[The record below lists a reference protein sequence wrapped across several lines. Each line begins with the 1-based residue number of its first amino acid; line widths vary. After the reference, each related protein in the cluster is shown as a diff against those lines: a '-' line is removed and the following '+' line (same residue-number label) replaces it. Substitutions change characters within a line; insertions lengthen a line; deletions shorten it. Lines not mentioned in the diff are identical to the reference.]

1 MREHSI
7 GKRLMES
14 YLRQP
19 YSWFVNKNSSDIEK
33 TILSEVNYV
42 IHNTI
47 YPFMELFSQL
57 MVILAI
63 FSFLIFVD
71 PVLAISSALIFITCY
86 GVVLLISGSFVSQLG
101 TQRLVANRERFKVVS
116 EAFGAFKEVKI
127 GNLEKICVEQ
137 FSTPAKIFARSQA
150 LELIIRWA
158 PRYAFEAIAFGGVT
172 LLLLLLMMREA
183 GLQQALP
190 ILALYTYAGYRMLP
204 AVQKIYGAISL
215 LRFSGPA
222 LAALYD
228 EVNNLELEKN
238 SENVIL
244 PIKFD
249 KNIFL
254 NNVRFTYSN
263 NKVPT
268 LDGISL
274 NIRANSKIGIVGATG
289 SGKTTFVDLLLSL
302 LTAQNGSLEI
312 DGEIINVANA
322 RRWQKNI
329 GYVPQNIY
337 LSDDTIA
344 SNIAFGVKNELIDF
358 EAVKKS
364 AAVAQISDFIANEL
378 PSGYDTVV
386 GERGVRLSGGQRQRI
401 GIARALYHSPKVL
414 LLDEATSALDGL
426 TEKKVIAAIENVSKD
441 LTLVMV
447 AHRLSTIQDC
457 DQIYFLEHGKIAD
470 QGNFQYLLKSNDT
483 FRAMVSGNTQADSK

>member
-1 MREHSI
+1 M
-7 GKRLMES
+7 
-14 YLRQP
+14 
-19 YSWFVNKNSSDIEK
+19 
-33 TILSEVNYV
+33 
-42 IHNTI
+42 
-47 YPFMELFSQL
+47 
-57 MVILAI
+57 
-63 FSFLIFVD
+63 
-71 PVLAISSALIFITCY
+71 
-86 GVVLLISGSFVSQLG
+86 
-101 TQRLVANRERFKVVS
+101 
-116 EAFGAFKEVKI
+116 
-127 GNLEKICVEQ
+127 
-137 FSTPAKIFARSQA
+137 
-150 LELIIRWA
+150 
-158 PRYAFEAIAFGGVT
+158 
-172 LLLLLLMMREA
+172 
-183 GLQQALP
+183 
-190 ILALYTYAGYRMLP
+190 
-204 AVQKIYGAISL
+204 
-215 LRFSGPA
+215 
-222 LAALYD
+222 
-228 EVNNLELEKN
+228 
-238 SENVIL
+238 
-244 PIKFD
+244 
-249 KNIFL
+249 
-254 NNVRFTYSN
+254 
-263 NKVPT
+263 
-268 LDGISL
+268 
-274 NIRANSKIGIVGATG
+274 
-289 SGKTTFVDLLLSL
+289 

-483 FRAMVSGNTQADSK
+483 FRAMVSGNTQADLSKSSTVYLLASCSL